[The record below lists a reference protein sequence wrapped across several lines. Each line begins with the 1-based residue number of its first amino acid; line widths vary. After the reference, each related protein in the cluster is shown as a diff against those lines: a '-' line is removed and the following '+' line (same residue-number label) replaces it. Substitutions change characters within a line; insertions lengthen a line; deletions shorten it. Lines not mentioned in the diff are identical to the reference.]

1 MAAAPGHIV
10 IACDKFKGSLTAAQ
24 VVEAIREG
32 IASAAPGREVRAV
45 LVADGGDGTLAAA
58 ESVGFRHVPVTVAG
72 PTGSP
77 NVSGYAVRAGTAVV
91 ELADACGIVHLP
103 GGVKAP
109 LTATSRG
116 LGQVLAAALDDPSVT
131 SVVMGIG
138 GSASN
143 DGGAGMLAALGA
155 RLLDTG
161 GRELPDGG
169 GALVDLAA
177 LDLSGLHSRLREVSL
192 TVACD
197 VNNPLLGES
206 GAVAIFGP
214 QKGAG
219 EAERVVLEAGL
230 ARFASLVTE
239 AMGRDDTGLPG
250 AGAAG
255 GVGYAA
261 QAVLGAAMRPGV
273 ELVLEL
279 MGFEGVVRGR
289 FSGGDGRGLAGSA
302 DVAGQDA
309 GGGGARGPGTRHTG
323 GGGVWAVVA
332 VGRGCG
338 GVGDCAGLCP
348 DRYRARPGRLHVR
361 RRPPPARTERP
372 NVPRLALTVAPRGDA
387 FLYVFGY
394 QPIAEGMRVFYAY

>member
-1 MAAAPGHIV
+1 MAAPSGHVV
-10 IACDKFKGSLTAAQ
+10 IACDKFKGSLTASE
-24 VVEAIREG
+24 VVEAIRTG
-32 IASAAPGREVRAV
+32 IAAAAPEREVRAV

-58 ESVGFRHVPVTVAG
+58 ESVGFRHVPLTVAG

-77 NVSGYAVRAGTAVV
+77 NVSGYAVRAGTAVI

-116 LGQVLAAALDDPSVT
+116 LGEVLAAALDDPSVT

-155 RLLDTG
+155 RLRDADC
-161 GRELPDGG
+161 RELPDGG
-169 GALVDLAA
+169 GALVELAA
-177 LDLSGLHSRLREVSL
+177 LDLSGLHLRLREVSL

-197 VNNPLLGES
+197 VNNPLLGET

-230 ARFASLVTE
+230 ARFASLVTA

-261 QAVLGAAMRPGV
+261 QAILGAAMRPGV
-273 ELVLEL
+273 ELVLDL
-279 MGFEGVVRGR
+279 IGFDSLCEGAALVVTGEGSLDRQTLLGKTPAGVARAAQAHGIPVVALCGR
-289 FSGGDGRGLAGSA
+289 ALLSGE
-302 DVAGQDA
+302 DVAASGIAQ
-309 GGGGARGPGTRHTG
+309 
-323 GGGVWAVVA
+323 V
-332 VGRGCG
+332 
-338 GVGDCAGLCP
+338 
-348 DRYRARPGRLHVR
+348 Y
-361 RRPPPARTERP
+361 
-372 NVPRLALTVAPRGDA
+372 ALTDLEPDPAICMSDA
-387 FLYVFGY
+387 ARLLRTLS
-394 QPIAEGMRVFYAY
+394 AHMANEWLSD

>member
-1 MAAAPGHIV
+1 MSASPGTRPGHV
-10 IACDKFKGSLTAAQ
+10 LVACDKFKGSLTATEVMAT
-24 VVEAIREG
+24 IRSALAE
-32 IASAAPGREVRAV
+32 AAPERAVRAV

-58 ESVGFRHVPVTVAG
+58 ESVGFTHVPVTVAG
-72 PTGSP
+72 PTGAP
-77 NVSGYAVRAGTAVV
+77 NVSGYAVRDGVAVV
-91 ELADACGIVHLP
+91 EMADACGIVHLP
-103 GGVKAP
+103 SGVKAP

-116 LGQVLAAALDDPSVT
+116 LGEVLAAALADPSVT

-155 RLLDTG
+155 RLLDADG
-161 GRELPDGG
+161 HELADGG
-169 GALVDLAA
+169 GALVGLAS
-177 LDLSGLHSRLREVSL
+177 LDLTGLNPRLREVSL

-230 ARFASLVTE
+230 TRFAGMVTE

-261 QAVLGAAMRPGV
+261 QAVLGARMRPGV
-273 ELVLEL
+273 ELVLDL
-279 MGFEGVVRGR
+279 MGFESLCEGAALVITGEGSLDRQTLLGKTPAGVAAAAGERGI
-289 FSGGDGRGLAGSA
+289 
-302 DVAGQDA
+302 
-309 GGGGARGPGTRHTG
+309 P
-323 GGGVWAVVA
+323 VVA
-332 VGRGCG
+332 VCGRALLG
-338 GVGDCAGLCP
+338 P
-348 DRYRARPGRLHVR
+348 DDVAASGIAQVY
-361 RRPPPARTERP
+361 
-372 NVPRLALTVAPRGDA
+372 ALTDLERDPQRCMDQAGPLLARLTEQVARDW
-387 FLYVFGY
+387 LSDDS
-394 QPIAEGMRVFYAY
+394 

>member
-1 MAAAPGHIV
+1 MAAPSGHVV
-10 IACDKFKGSLTAAQ
+10 IACDKFKGSLTASE
-24 VVEAIREG
+24 VVEAIRTG
-32 IASAAPGREVRAV
+32 IAAAAPEREVRAV

-58 ESVGFRHVPVTVAG
+58 ESVGFRHVPLTVAG

-77 NVSGYAVRAGTAVV
+77 NVSGYAVRACTAVV

-116 LGQVLAAALDDPSVT
+116 LGEVLAAALDDPSVT

-155 RLLDTG
+155 RLRDADC
-161 GRELPDGG
+161 RELPDGG
-169 GALVDLAA
+169 GALVELAA
-177 LDLSGLHSRLREVSL
+177 LDLSGLHLRLREVSL

-197 VNNPLLGES
+197 VNNPLLGET

-230 ARFASLVTE
+230 ARFASLVTA

-261 QAVLGAAMRPGV
+261 QAILGAAMRPGV
-273 ELVLEL
+273 ELVLDL
-279 MGFEGVVRGR
+279 IGFDSLCEGAALVVTGEGSLDRQTLLGKTPAGVARAAQAHGIPVVALCGR
-289 FSGGDGRGLAGSA
+289 ALLSGE
-302 DVAGQDA
+302 DVAASGIAQ
-309 GGGGARGPGTRHTG
+309 
-323 GGGVWAVVA
+323 V
-332 VGRGCG
+332 
-338 GVGDCAGLCP
+338 
-348 DRYRARPGRLHVR
+348 Y
-361 RRPPPARTERP
+361 
-372 NVPRLALTVAPRGDA
+372 ALTDLEPDPAICMSDA
-387 FLYVFGY
+387 ARLLRTLS
-394 QPIAEGMRVFYAY
+394 AHMANEWLSD

>member
-58 ESVGFRHVPVTVAG
+58 ESVGFRHVRVTVAG

-155 RLLDTG
+155 RLLDAG

-169 GALVDLAA
+169 GSLVDLTA
-177 LDLSGLHSRLREVSL
+177 LDLSGLHPRLREVSL

-230 ARFASLVTE
+230 ARFASLVT
-239 AMGRDDTGLPG
+239 AAIGRDDTGLPG

-279 MGFEGVVRGR
+279 MGFEALCEGASLVVTGEGSLDRQTLLGKTPAGV
-289 FSGGDGRGLAGSA
+289 
-302 DVAGQDA
+302 
-309 GGGGARGPGTRHTG
+309 ARAAQAHGIP
-323 GGGVWAVVA
+323 VVA
-332 VGRGCG
+332 VCGRSLLSAEDVAASGIAQ
-338 GVGDCAGLCP
+338 V
-348 DRYRARPGRLHVR
+348 Y
-361 RRPPPARTERP
+361 
-372 NVPRLALTVAPRGDA
+372 ALTDLEPDPAVCMSDAARLLRTLSAQVATDWLIRLGE
-387 FLYVFGY
+387 L
-394 QPIAEGMRVFYAY
+394 

>member
-1 MAAAPGHIV
+1 MSPFAVSCVASLWAMAAPSGHVV
-10 IACDKFKGSLTAAQ
+10 IACDKFKGSLTASE
-24 VVEAIREG
+24 VVEAIRTG
-32 IASAAPGREVRAV
+32 IAAAAPEREVRAV

-58 ESVGFRHVPVTVAG
+58 ESVGFRHVPLTVAG

-77 NVSGYAVRAGTAVV
+77 NVSGYAVRAGTAVI

-116 LGQVLAAALDDPSVT
+116 LGEVLAAALDDPSVT

-155 RLLDTG
+155 RLRDADC
-161 GRELPDGG
+161 RELPDGG
-169 GALVDLAA
+169 GALVELAA
-177 LDLSGLHSRLREVSL
+177 LDLSGLHLRLREVSL

-197 VNNPLLGES
+197 VNNPLLGET

-230 ARFASLVTE
+230 ARFASLVTA

-261 QAVLGAAMRPGV
+261 QAILGAAMRPGV
-273 ELVLEL
+273 ELVLDL
-279 MGFEGVVRGR
+279 IGFDSLCEGAALVVTGEGSLDRQTLLGKTPAGVARAAQAHGIPVVALCGR
-289 FSGGDGRGLAGSA
+289 ALLSGE
-302 DVAGQDA
+302 DVAASGIAQ
-309 GGGGARGPGTRHTG
+309 
-323 GGGVWAVVA
+323 V
-332 VGRGCG
+332 
-338 GVGDCAGLCP
+338 
-348 DRYRARPGRLHVR
+348 Y
-361 RRPPPARTERP
+361 
-372 NVPRLALTVAPRGDA
+372 ALTDLEPDPAICMSDA
-387 FLYVFGY
+387 ARLLRTLS
-394 QPIAEGMRVFYAY
+394 AHMANEWLSD

>member
-1 MAAAPGHIV
+1 
-10 IACDKFKGSLTAAQ
+10 
-24 VVEAIREG
+24 
-32 IASAAPGREVRAV
+32 
-45 LVADGGDGTLAAA
+45 
-58 ESVGFRHVPVTVAG
+58 
-72 PTGSP
+72 
-77 NVSGYAVRAGTAVV
+77 
-91 ELADACGIVHLP
+91 
-103 GGVKAP
+103 
-109 LTATSRG
+109 
-116 LGQVLAAALDDPSVT
+116 
-131 SVVMGIG
+131 MGIG

-155 RLLDTG
+155 RLLDAG
-161 GRELPDGG
+161 GGELPDGG

-177 LDLSGLHSRLREVSL
+177 LDLSGLHPRLREVSL

-239 AMGRDDTGLPG
+239 AMRRDDTGLPG

-279 MGFEGVVRGR
+279 MGFEGLCEGASLVVTGEGSLDRQTLLGKTP
-289 FSGGDGRGLAGSA
+289 AGE
-302 DVAGQDA
+302 
-309 GGGGARGPGTRHTG
+309 ARAAQAHGIP
-323 GGGVWAVVA
+323 VVA
-332 VGRGCG
+332 VCGRALLSAEDVAASGIAQ
-338 GVGDCAGLCP
+338 V
-348 DRYRARPGRLHVR
+348 Y
-361 RRPPPARTERP
+361 
-372 NVPRLALTVAPRGDA
+372 ALTDLEPDPAVCMSDA
-387 FLYVFGY
+387 ARLLRALSAHMATNWLV
-394 QPIAEGMRVFYAY
+394 